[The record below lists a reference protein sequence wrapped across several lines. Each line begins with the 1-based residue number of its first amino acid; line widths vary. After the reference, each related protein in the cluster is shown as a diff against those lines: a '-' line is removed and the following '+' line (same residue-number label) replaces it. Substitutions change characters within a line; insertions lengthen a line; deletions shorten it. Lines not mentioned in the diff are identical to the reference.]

1 LEKIDVLVLPYGI
14 DTRARVPGSSR
25 RPSRMRSRSF
35 CSAQTALVDFLTERN
50 GESVR
55 TDEEFASSLL
65 KILLNYDRYLDRAIL
80 AAARRYR
87 VLEANALRD
96 NICGSALPL
105 VLGV

>member
-1 LEKIDVLVLPYGI
+1 
-14 DTRARVPGSSR
+14 
-25 RPSRMRSRSF
+25 MRSRSF

>member
-1 LEKIDVLVLPYGI
+1 
-14 DTRARVPGSSR
+14 
-25 RPSRMRSRSF
+25 MRSRSF

-50 GESVR
+50 GESAW

-65 KILLNYDRYLDRAIL
+65 KIVLNYHRYLDCAIL
-80 AAARRYR
+80 VVAKRYR

-96 NICGSALPL
+96 NICGPALPL